1 MNNLII
7 WKRKIAIVVL
17 LFGTIGLVAQS
28 KYKETFKV
36 GDDVLVSVNTSH
48 TNVIFETWNK
58 NVVEIEAFV
67 DGENLTEKEKE
78 EIFKNWDLD
87 VLGNSKK
94 VVVTSNSGSLWG
106 GVESLGNLEQIVE
119 LESLNELSNLS
130 SLEALKNL
138 NLDKLELNIVIPDI
152 PEFRAFPEWP
162 FGDGQ
167 PTVKSGKGNM
177 GYMFDDGNNN
187 FDSDLYKKDKQ
198 KYVDKLNKKYNKK
211 VTVKQVDKWLQEVDE
226 WSEEFSAVMET
237 WGENF
242 GKEFEDKFGPEFEEK
257 MEKWGEEYEK
267 KMQVWGEKFGEEIE
281 EKTQAIIMDVEK
293 LTEKY
298 EKASD
303 KKHQVMTAPHGS
315 KKVILKMN
323 NEDHELHSKAKKTII
338 IKMPKGTRTDIN
350 VRHGE
355 VKMVD
360 AFNIKANLDYSALSA
375 NSIDGGET
383 LINVSYAP
391 VEINH
396 WKQGALLVKYV
407 DNCRIN
413 SVTNIDLKSNSSDV
427 SINSIN
433 KSALLRGSFGNLIIN
448 AIDDNFTNID
458 IVLENAEAKINLP
471 NTAFSFDFIGKKTPC
486 IYPATMNFNHSKKDG
501 KVLVNGFNKYNT
513 SDKKISINAVYS
525 NVRMQ

>member
-7 WKRKIAIVVL
+7 WKRKIAIVIL

-67 DGENLTEKEKE
+67 DDENLTEEEKE

-106 GVESLGNLEQIVE
+106 RVESLGNLEQIVE
-119 LESLNELSNLS
+119 LERLNELSNLS
-130 SLEALKNL
+130 SLDALKNL

-152 PEFRAFPEWP
+152 PEFRACPESP
-162 FGDGQ
+162 FGDGN
-167 PTVKSGKGNM
+167 T
-177 GYMFDDGNNN
+177 N

-198 KYVDKLNKKYNKK
+198 KYVDKLNKKLNKK

-226 WSEEFSAVMET
+226 WSEEFSGVMES

-267 KMQVWGEKFGEEIE
+267 KMQAWSEKFGEEIE
-281 EKTQAIIMDVEK
+281 EKTQAIILDVEK

-303 KKHQVMTAPHGS
+303 KKHQVMTSPHGS

-323 NEDHELHSKAKKTII
+323 KEDDEFYSKAKKTII
-338 IKMPKGTRTDIN
+338 VKMPKGTRTDIN

-360 AFNIKANLDYSALSA
+360 AFNIKANLNYSALLA

-396 WKQGALLVKYV
+396 WKQGELLVKFV

-433 KSALLRGSFGNLIIN
+433 KSAQLRGSFGNLIIN
-448 AIDDNFTNID
+448 AIDHNFTNID
-458 IVLENAEAKINLP
+458 IDLENAEAKINLP

-501 KVLVNGFNKYNT
+501 KVLVNGFNKSNT

>member
-7 WKRKIAIVVL
+7 WKRKIAVVVL
-17 LFGTIGLVAQS
+17 LFGTISLVAQS

-67 DGENLTEKEKE
+67 DDENLTEKEKE
-78 EIFKNWDLD
+78 EVFKDWDID

-106 GVESLGNLEQIVE
+106 RVETLGNLEHIVE

-130 SLEALKNL
+130 SLEALKDL
-138 NLDKLELNIVIPDI
+138 NLGKLDLNIVIPDI
-152 PEFRAFPEWP
+152 PEFRACPEWP
-162 FGDGQ
+162 FGDDEA
-167 PTVKSGKGNM
+167 TVKSGKGNR
-177 GYMFDDGNNN
+177 GYLFDTGKQY
-187 FDSDLYKKDKQ
+187 FDSDLYKEDKQ
-198 KYVDKLNKKYNKK
+198 KYVDKLNKKYNSK
-211 VTVKQVDKWLQEVDE
+211 VTVKQVDKWLQEVDA
-226 WSEEFSAVMET
+226 WSEEFSGVMES

-267 KMQVWGEKFGEEIE
+267 KIKEWGEKFEEEME
-281 EKTQAIIMDVEK
+281 EKSQTLIMDVEK

-303 KKHQVMTAPHGS
+303 KKYQLMTAPHKS
-315 KKVILKMN
+315 KKYILKMN
-323 NEDHELHSKAKKTII
+323 KENNEIYSKAKKTII
-338 IKMPKGTRTDIN
+338 IKMPKGSRTDIN

-360 AFNIKANLDYSALSA
+360 AYNMKANLNYSALSA

-396 WKQGALLVKYV
+396 WKQGELSVKYV

-413 SVTNIDLKSNSSDV
+413 AATNIDLKSNSSDV

-433 KSALLRGSFGNLIIN
+433 TSARLKGSFGDLMIN
-448 AIDDNFTNID
+448 AIDDDFTNID

-471 NTAFSFDFIGKKTPC
+471 DSAFSFDFIGKKTPC
-486 IYPATMNFNHSKKDG
+486 VYPATMKFNHSNKDG
-501 KVLVNGFNKYNT
+501 KVFVNGFNKSNT
-513 SDKKISINAVYS
+513 SEKRISINAVYS